1 MPADIGKFV
10 IVTPVRDEQEYIEK
24 TINSVISQTLQPL
37 QWIIVNDGSTDDT
50 GIIIDNYAKA
60 YPWIKAVHRSNRGA
74 RVAGGGVI
82 EAFYDGYGAINE
94 SGWEFIVKLDGDLSF
109 GPSYFKDCFEEFHKD
124 LQLGVGGGAI
134 YHDINSSLE
143 LEKNPLF
150 HVRGATKIYKRACW
164 EAIGGLIKAPGWDTI
179 DEVKANMLGWKTR
192 SFNHL
197 QVIHHR
203 FTGAADGTWRNAVK
217 NGKAN
222 YISGYHPLFMLAK
235 CMKRIFEKPYLIQA
249 LGLFYGFMSGYL
261 NKISQINDK
270 ELINYIRQQQLRKLT
285 FRTSIW
291 N

>member
-1 MPADIGKFV
+1 MSTDTGKYV

-50 GIIIDNYAKA
+50 GKIIDNYAKA
-60 YPWIKAVHRSNRGA
+60 HSWIKAVHRLNRGA

-82 EAFYDGYGAINE
+82 EAFYDGYGEIDEA
-94 SGWEFIVKLDGDLSF
+94 GWEFIVKLDGDLTF
-109 GPSYFKDCFEEFHKD
+109 EPSYFKDCMEEFYKD
-124 LQLGVGGGAI
+124 PGLGVGGGVI
-134 YHDINSSLE
+134 YHEINGSLE

-150 HVRGATKIYKRACW
+150 HVRGATKIYRKECW
-164 EAIGGLIKAPGWDTI
+164 MAIDGLIKAPGWDTI

-235 CMKRIFEKPYLIQA
+235 CTKRIFEKPYLIGA

-261 NKISQINDK
+261 NKIPQINDK
-270 ELINYIRQQQLRKLT
+270 KLIAYLRKHQLRRLMYLE
-285 FRTSIW
+285 SIW
-291 N
+291 K